1 MNYLIASMIIIA
13 VSQSARAQY
22 CATYEAQVIG
32 KVSRVEQHRRAEN
45 LDCYVYLG
53 FNLTQGDIFNMNQMC
68 PLTIDEAMVYPLYV
82 ANCEP
87 GNYPVGQRVDG
98 ILVRQQGDD
107 ILTLE

>member
-1 MNYLIASMIIIA
+1 MNSLLASMIIFA
-13 VSQSARAQY
+13 VAQSAIAQY

-32 KVSRVEQHRRAEN
+32 EVSRVEQHRRAEN
-45 LDCYVYLG
+45 LDCHIYLG
-53 FNLTQGDIFNMNQMC
+53 FDLTKGDLFNMHQMC
-68 PLTIDEAMVYPLYV
+68 PLTIDEAMAYPLYV

-98 ILVRQQGDD
+98 ILVRQEGAD